1 MGDVISE
8 KLGGFFRRRE
18 KISRM
23 SARGEA
29 RNYTSRWKSRATSW
43 VEVVFCFV
51 FFIPMNDG
59 CESLF
64 FFCIYLSE
72 AEHNVHF
79 TSQQQASK

>member
-1 MGDVISE
+1 MMGDVISE

-23 SARGEA
+23 SAHGEA

-43 VEVVFCFV
+43 VEVVF
-51 FFIPMNDG
+51 FFLIPMNGG

-64 FFCIYLSE
+64 SFLYFFFLHSPE
-72 AEHNVHF
+72 RGG
-79 TSQQQASK
+79 T